1 MVSWYLGPLGNLR
14 ELDTPEVGLTV
25 TDVRYGGVHQA
36 LSGARTM
43 DTTGVKQDLSL
54 TFRLL
59 TESDYRWLQALQ
71 TRHIPGPHRL
81 INPLRKNRMSE
92 YAASCNATSSSRP
105 GLRFSGGDW
114 EWVQDWPTGVN
125 WGTRSLRWVSR
136 TASSIAAWDAEL
148 RNPIFPL
155 EQMTGSVYIK
165 GESAVSATLRIDW
178 YDNTLTFMSSS
189 TTEAAA
195 VTTSWDRYT
204 ITRTAP
210 TDAAACRLVLSAVA
224 TTTMR
229 LAAAQMESGATAT
242 TWDQGGGAPT
252 VLIDQLPSTSPRFP
266 LMDATVTLLEA

>member
-59 TESDYRWLQALQ
+59 PETDYRWLQALQ

-92 YAASCNATSSSRP
+92 YAASCNAVSSSRP

-114 EWVQDWPTGVN
+114 DWQNDWPSAAGF
-125 WGTRSLRWVSR
+125 GSRSLRWYTR
-136 TASSIAAWDAEL
+136 TASSIAAWDAEY
-148 RNPIFPL
+148 RNAIFPL

-165 GESAVSATLRIDW
+165 GDSSVAATLRLDY
-178 YDNTLTFMSSS
+178 YDNTNTFLSSS

-195 VTTSWDRYT
+195 VTTSWDRYS
-204 ITRTAP
+204 ITRTSP
-210 TDAAACRLVLSAVA
+210 VGACAVRLVLAAVA

-229 LAAAQMESGATAT
+229 VAAAQMESGATAT
-242 TWDQGGGAPT
+242 PWDQGGGAPM
-252 VLIDQLPSTSPRFP
+252 VLVDQLPSTSPRFP
-266 LMDATVTLLEA
+266 LMDCTVTLLEA